1 MYHFHR
7 QIDKLK
13 KQLLNLGTLVE
24 DAVHESIQA
33 IQNRD
38 ADLAD
43 RVIEGDK
50 KIDLMEID
58 VEEECLH
65 TLALHQPVA
74 VDLRFVVAVLKI
86 NHDLERIGDLAASI
100 ARQAKFLAS
109 EAIVE
114 QTPFDLPGMC
124 TRVTRMLHDALDALV
139 SLDVESARKVRKLD
153 DEVDEIYAR
162 MYDELAD
169 AMRQRPDQME
179 QMIHLMNVAR
189 QLERMADHAVNIA
202 KDVVYM
208 VEGEIVRHRRV
219 QRERAEAAAEQT
231 G

>member
-13 KQLLNLGTLVE
+13 KQLLSLGTLVE
-24 DAVHESIQA
+24 DAVHDSIHS
-33 IQNRD
+33 IHNRD
-38 ADLAD
+38 IDLAD

-50 KIDLMEID
+50 QIDLMEID

-100 ARQAKFLAS
+100 ARQSKSLAS
-109 EAIVE
+109 EAVVE
-114 QTPFDLPGMC
+114 QMPFDLPGMSE
-124 TRVTRMLHDALDALV
+124 RVIKMLHDALDALV
-139 SLDVESARKVRKLD
+139 NLDVEGARQVRRLD
-153 DEVDEIYAR
+153 DEVDAIYAG
-162 MYDELAD
+162 MYDRLAD
-169 AMRQRPDQME
+169 AMRARPDQME

-219 QRERAEAAAEQT
+219 QKERAQAAAEQ
-231 G
+231 